1 MSNGI
6 SLYRSN
12 NVQFLG
18 AVYAELIRNHEDH
31 NPLNTI
37 DTVVGTP
44 AMGKWL
50 EQCALSSC
58 GVVAHHR
65 FLFPRD
71 MLFER
76 LRMCTGKAPK
86 AESNPDT

>member
-44 AMGKWL
+44 AMGKMAGAMRAQFLW
-50 EQCALSSC
+50 CGRTSSLP
-58 GVVAHHR
+58 
-65 FLFPRD
+65 FSRD
-71 MLFER
+71 
-76 LRMCTGKAPK
+76 AV
-86 AESNPDT
+86 